1 MSLNDDAIHA
11 LTAHNRVEIDV
22 CHDMHHVARAVH
34 VRSAEIL
41 SAAFRNAVE
50 SAYLID
56 RIQKDHD
63 KAVAEITKQ
72 RDELL
77 AAIQTTLEEN
87 GHLADGD
94 ECTLIALKRAWES
107 VTGGKL

>member
-11 LTAHNRVEIDV
+11 MAAHNGVEIDI
-22 CHDMHHVARAVH
+22 CHDMHHVARAFQ

-41 SAAFRNAVE
+41 SAAFRNAAE
-50 SAYLID
+50 SAYLIGLM
-56 RIQKDHD
+56 QKDHD

-72 RDELL
+72 RDDLL
-77 AAIQTTLEEN
+77 AAIKTTLEEN

-107 VTGGKL
+107 VTGNKL